1 MAIAAAT
8 RCIPGTSV
16 QRFLISGLD
25 LRINAE
31 TTVSGGQFTYC
42 NNDLPQA
49 NHSSLR
55 QRKFESGAA
64 PLRLLLLQA
73 GHSDLAPRRAGR
85 EPAKEQSLLLP
96 HAPKQITA
104 HKTEIYPSDTQ
115 AIRILTPARWHQF
128 DLTAQHQNL
137 YLAHNQY
144 VRKSRHA
151 K

>member
-1 MAIAAAT
+1 MTIATAT
-8 RCIPGTSV
+8 RFIPGTSV

-64 PLRLLLLQA
+64 PLRLLLLQT
-73 GHSDLAPRRAGR
+73 GHSDLAPREGISGLLCTWPAASPSSRANHR
-85 EPAKEQSLLLP
+85 AQDK
-96 HAPKQITA
+96 K
-104 HKTEIYPSDTQ
+104 IYPPDTQ
-115 AIRILTPARWHQF
+115 AISILAPARWHQF
-128 DLTAQHQNL
+128 GFTAQHQNF

-151 K
+151 R